1 MSNITRWNP
10 VRDLITMNDM
20 FNRDWFWPLND
31 TRWTLPTLDMYET
44 DDAVV
49 VKAELPGFDADQV
62 DVRVEGN
69 SLHIKGNRTVE
80 KNEGEYHLRER
91 QMVNFDRSLSL
102 PVAVDSNKAHAEFEN
117 GVLTL
122 TLPKTEEAMP
132 KRINV
137 TPKKQITT
145 VTQK

>member
-10 VRDLITMNDM
+10 VQDLITMNDM

-31 TRWTLPTLDMYET
+31 SRWSLPTLDMFET
-44 DDAVV
+44 DNAVV
-49 VKAELPGFDADQV
+49 VKAELPGFDANQV

-69 SLHIKGNRTVE
+69 TLHIKGNRTDE
-80 KNEGEYHLRER
+80 KNEGQYHLRER
-91 QMVNFDRSLSL
+91 QMVSFDRSLSL
-102 PVAVDSNKAHAEFEN
+102 PVSVDSNKAQAEFEN

-132 KRINV
+132 RRINV